1 LLDQPTHAHRSRRV
15 AAVLAVLLL
24 AVPFFAGRSAGA
36 PSPVAVV
43 TDFPVHAEFR
53 PDDPG
58 YLDQWGLRQVV
69 EDPNPPPPPTPPPN
83 AWDVTPGS
91 RSVVVAVV
99 DTGVLWTHPDLL
111 ANMWSN
117 TDGTH
122 GKDFIDGDLN
132 PMDPDPTPLFHGTG
146 VAGVIAAI
154 LNNGQGVAGT
164 AQVSVM
170 ALRALGT
177 NGQGTSLNTSEA
189 IRWAVNHGARV
200 INLSLGTNDTSLGPA
215 PTDIQLAV
223 DYAWRRG
230 ALIVAA
236 AGNAGVA
243 SLDYPARLPNV
254 VSVAATDETGR
265 RASFSNY
272 GSGLD
277 ISAPGNRILTLDGN
291 NNVHYTFGTS
301 FAAPFVTGVASL
313 LLSMDENL
321 TNVELWNIL
330 NTTAVQPGG
339 GSGPNSNFGWG
350 VVNAWNAL
358 NALSRPFI
366 SVNAYP
372 TSVSRTSTFGVTWS
386 IRGPVGGIVTD
397 THVIWGTSP
406 TALGNATTVQ
416 TGATRQSFTANGLSI
431 PSGADTFYFRVVA
444 TVNGTTYTSQC
455 AGPSGDCFVAASN
468 LPDFLFVLY
477 QLLASNLLFLALF
490 ILALAA
496 IVAFIP
502 QRRAARARRYAYPPK
517 TMYPAG
523 YYVGS
528 PGPPQPPPAPV
539 RPRAVTPAPPIEFVR
554 QPTSP
559 ATPTAIGPPGTTV
572 TRPIAAKKRCP
583 SCGTMVAS
591 ENLFCFFCGN
601 PFH

>member
-1 LLDQPTHAHRSRRV
+1 LLNRPTHAHRSRRV
-15 AAVLAVLLL
+15 AAALAVLLL
-24 AVPFFAGRSAGA
+24 AVPFFAGRSAGT
-36 PSPVAVV
+36 PSPVAFV
-43 TDFPVHAEFR
+43 TGFPVYAEFR
-53 PDDPG
+53 PNDPG
-58 YLDQWGLRQVV
+58 FLDQWGLRQVV

-91 RSVVVAVV
+91 RSVVIAVV
-99 DTGVLWTHPDLL
+99 DTGVWWTHRDLL

-132 PMDPDPTPLFHGTG
+132 PMDPDPPGGLFHGTG
-146 VAGVIAAI
+146 VSGVIAAI
-154 LNNGQGVAGT
+154 LNNGEGVAGT

-177 NGQGTSLNTSEA
+177 NGQGSSLNTSQA
-189 IRWAVNHGARV
+189 IRWAADHGARV
-200 INLSLGTNDTSLGPA
+200 INLSLGTNETVAPG

-254 VSVAATDETGR
+254 VSVAAIDESGR

-272 GSGLD
+272 GNGLD
-277 ISAPGNRILTLDGN
+277 IAAPGDRILTLDGN
-291 NNVHYTFGTS
+291 NNVHYLQGTS
-301 FAAPFVTGVASL
+301 FAAPFVSGVAGL

-339 GSGPNSNFGWG
+339 GSGPNSNYGWG

-386 IRGPVGGIVTD
+386 IRGPTGGIVTD

-406 TALGNATTVQ
+406 TALGNTTTAQ
-416 TGATRQSFTANGLSI
+416 TGATRQSFTATGLSI
-431 PSGADTFYFRVVA
+431 PSGADTLYFRVVA

-517 TMYPAG
+517 AMFPAS

-528 PGPPQPPPAPV
+528 SGPPQPPPAPV
-539 RPRAVTPAPPIEFVR
+539 QPRVSTPAPPIEFVR
-554 QPTSP
+554 QPAHP
-559 ATPTAIGPPGTTV
+559 ATPTATGPPGATV
-572 TRPIAAKKRCP
+572 VRPVAAKKRCP
-583 SCGTMVAS
+583 NCGTMVAA

-601 PFH
+601 PFR